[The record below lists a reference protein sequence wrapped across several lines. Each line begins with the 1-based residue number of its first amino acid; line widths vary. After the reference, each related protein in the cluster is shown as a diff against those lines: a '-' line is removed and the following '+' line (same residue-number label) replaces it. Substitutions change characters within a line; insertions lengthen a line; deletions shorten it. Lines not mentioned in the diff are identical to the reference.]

1 MCSKAGEILV
11 DESLLLCVEIDNHEK
26 KKAYPRG

>member
-1 MCSKAGEILV
+1 VRQGQILV
-11 DESLLLCVEIDNHEK
+11 DESLLLFVEIDNHEK